1 MRELRTGCWGRW
13 LRVATLALLAL
24 CGVRAH
30 ADAAVL
36 MEEPYGQLGAFNPT
50 GHAAIYLNHICAETP
65 TQLRACRPGEPGAVI
80 SRYHKIDGFDWL
92 AMPLVPYLCAVE
104 DVKDVPATADAVL
117 EAQFRDAYR
126 RRHLEAFAPDVAKGK
141 REGEAP
147 GGEWTQLVGASYDR
161 KIYGF
166 QIQTTTEEDERF
178 VALFNDRRND
188 SHFNLLFHNCADFSR

>member
-1 MRELRTGCWGRW
+1 
-13 LRVATLALLAL
+13 
-24 CGVRAH
+24 
-30 ADAAVL
+30 

-104 DVKDVPATADAVL
+104 DVKDVPATADAVPD
-117 EAQFRDAYR
+117 AQFRDAYR